1 MSYSMRW
8 CSIVRCHSNVPD
20 RLGLGDKVSYVS
32 GNLGESG
39 AKKGAQPLAKVNGR
53 GAFPRS

>member
-1 MSYSMRW
+1 MKW
-8 CSIVRCHSNVPD
+8 CYIVRCHSNVPH

-39 AKKGAQPLAKVNGR
+39 AKKGAQPLAKVIGR